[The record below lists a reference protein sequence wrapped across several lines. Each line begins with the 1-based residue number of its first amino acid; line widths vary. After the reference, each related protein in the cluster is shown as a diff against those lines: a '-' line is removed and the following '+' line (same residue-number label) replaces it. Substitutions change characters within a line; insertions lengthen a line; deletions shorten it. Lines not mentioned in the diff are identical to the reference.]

1 MCELQL
7 RLIGSIFR
15 GVLLRYRSCFLA
27 AQRAEGYGLKLC
39 ALLAL
44 TATGCF
50 AQSITFVQGGKT
62 GYKELKVV
70 SCTGETNT
78 ASHLLLAAVYAASN
92 TVTVGVSDTMGNA
105 WTALPADISAN
116 GQIKLFYAIAKST
129 ASNIIS
135 ATQTSSAGSFG
146 LFCSEW
152 SGNAISGVVDVQ
164 TAANATSQTASMS
177 SGNLATTGSSD
188 LLYCVFADKNNGAM
202 KAGSGFTQDEIDTG
216 FGALSEYKKS
226 LTAGSYSCNA
236 TDTAPSTY
244 WLAYAAAFKASGSSS
259 NSSPTVTAISPA
271 SATTAGGTA
280 VTITGTGFV
289 SGATVT
295 LGGTA
300 ATKVTVVSS
309 TTITATTPA
318 HAAGAVNVVVSD
330 SNGSGTLTNGF
341 TYTASVAPINF
352 VQVAAATPQV
362 PETTVTVAYSLPQ
375 TVGDLNVV
383 VVGWNDT
390 TATVQSVK
398 DSAGNS
404 YSLAIGP
411 TSGTALR
418 QSLYYA
424 KNIVGGSNEVTVA
437 FSPAAVFPDI
447 RILEYSGLDPSSP
460 LDVSAGASGNSTA
473 ASSGAVTTTAANELI
488 FGADTVFTGNKTPGT
503 GFNTRIITTP
513 DGNIAEDRT
522 VSATGSY
529 SAGATLNPSGPWVMQ
544 MATFKA
550 AIGTGTVAPT
560 ITSVSP
566 SSGTTAGG
574 TAVTITGTGFVSGAA
589 VTFGSVV
596 ASNVTVVSSTSITAT
611 TPAHAT
617 GAVNVVVTDS
627 NGSGTLANGFTY
639 SNPALTV
646 TAISPVSGTT
656 AGGITV
662 TITGTGFVSGATV
675 TLGSTAA
682 SNVTVVS
689 STSIMATTPAVPAG
703 VASVVV
709 TNPGGQSGT
718 LTNGFTYLNLVP
730 AATAISPAS
739 GSTNGGA
746 VVTITGTNFVSGMI
760 VTFGGIEAAE
770 TTVVNSTSITATTPI
785 HAAGAVSVA
794 VTNLDAQNATLANAF
809 TYTAGVAPINF
820 VQVAAAT
827 PQVPETTV
835 TVAYSLPQ
843 TVGDLNVV
851 VVGWNDTTATVQ
863 SVKDNVGNS
872 YSLAIGPTSGA
883 ALRQSLYYAK
893 NIVGGSNEVT
903 VVFSPA
909 ADFPD
914 IRILEYSGLDPS
926 SPLDDSAG
934 ASGNSTA
941 AITGAVS
948 TTAANELIFGADTVF
963 TGNKTPGTG
972 FNTRIITTPDGN
984 IAEDRT
990 VSVTGS
996 YSASATLNPSGP
1008 WVMQMATFKA
1018 GIGVGALPPTITSVF
1033 PGSGSTNGGT
1043 VATITGINFA
1053 AGTSVTFGGVAATDV
1068 VVANSTTITAVTPP
1082 GNAGAVTV
1090 AVQENSASAFLAN
1103 GFTYASNDILATGPL
1118 RVSSTNPRYFADG
1131 TGQAVYLT
1139 GAHTW
1144 QDNVDGWGIPNDC
1157 PVPPVFDWSSYLAYV
1172 GAHQYDWIRLWT
1184 WELPTSLS
1192 EAVTAGTVEPECHL
1206 PVPYLRTGPGNA
1218 TDGLP
1223 KFDLTQFDQ
1232 SYFDRLRQR
1241 VIEAG
1246 QQGVYVSV
1254 MLFDG
1259 YGLHSDRLATDG
1271 YWFTGTN
1278 NINGVDD
1285 GYVSG
1290 ISGTNSQSLQF
1301 PAITAFQDAY
1311 VRKVID
1317 SVNDLDNVMYEVANE
1332 AGGSYSTDWQLHMIE
1347 LVHQYEAG
1355 LPKQH
1360 PVGFTC
1366 QYPNSPADSTYFS
1379 SNADWVAGCSAGYSW
1394 TITGTPGGNVTEL
1407 STGNKVVIDDTDHAW
1422 PWMEIQAA
1430 TLADPNAM
1438 RKWAWE
1444 NFTRGA
1450 NTAFMDP
1457 YLVVWPVRN
1466 APSGTTLDPQ
1476 WNVLRT
1482 ALSQTAAYAKRIDL
1496 GLAAPQNTSAACST
1510 LYCLTSEKQYLIYS
1524 PTGGAITVQLAVADT
1539 YSYEWFNPAT
1549 NAVIQT
1555 GTVTIA
1561 ASGSQTFTPPFT
1573 GPDAVLLL
1581 LGN

>member
-1 MCELQL
+1 
-7 RLIGSIFR
+7 
-15 GVLLRYRSCFLA
+15 
-27 AQRAEGYGLKLC
+27 
-39 ALLAL
+39 
-44 TATGCF
+44 
-50 AQSITFVQGGKT
+50 
-62 GYKELKVV
+62 
-70 SCTGETNT
+70 
-78 ASHLLLAAVYAASN
+78 
-92 TVTVGVSDTMGNA
+92 
-105 WTALPADISAN
+105 
-116 GQIKLFYAIAKST
+116 
-129 ASNIIS
+129 
-135 ATQTSSAGSFG
+135 
-146 LFCSEW
+146 
-152 SGNAISGVVDVQ
+152 
-164 TAANATSQTASMS
+164 
-177 SGNLATTGSSD
+177 
-188 LLYCVFADKNNGAM
+188 
-202 KAGSGFTQDEIDTG
+202 
-216 FGALSEYKKS
+216 
-226 LTAGSYSCNA
+226 
-236 TDTAPSTY
+236 
-244 WLAYAAAFKASGSSS
+244 
-259 NSSPTVTAISPA
+259 
-271 SATTAGGTA
+271 
-280 VTITGTGFV
+280 
-289 SGATVT
+289 
-295 LGGTA
+295 
-300 ATKVTVVSS
+300 
-309 TTITATTPA
+309 
-318 HAAGAVNVVVSD
+318 
-330 SNGSGTLTNGF
+330 
-341 TYTASVAPINF
+341 
-352 VQVAAATPQV
+352 
-362 PETTVTVAYSLPQ
+362 
-375 TVGDLNVV
+375 
-383 VVGWNDT
+383 
-390 TATVQSVK
+390 
-398 DSAGNS
+398 
-404 YSLAIGP
+404 
-411 TSGTALR
+411 
-418 QSLYYA
+418 
-424 KNIVGGSNEVTVA
+424 
-437 FSPAAVFPDI
+437 
-447 RILEYSGLDPSSP
+447 LEYSGLDPSSP
-460 LDVSAGASGNSTA
+460 LDVSAGASGNSAA
-473 ASSGAVTTTAANELI
+473 ASTGAVTTTVANELT
-488 FGADTVFTGNKTPGT
+488 FGADTVFTGNKTPGS
-503 GFNTRIITTP
+503 GFTTRVITTP
-513 DGNIAEDRT
+513 DGNLAEDRT

-529 SAGATLNPSGPWVMQ
+529 SASATLNPSGPWVMQ

-566 SSGTTAGG
+566 SSGTTVGG
-574 TAVTITGTGFVSGAA
+574 TVVTITGTEFVSGAT
-589 VTFGSVV
+589 VTLGGTA

-617 GAVNVVVTDS
+617 GTVNVVVTDS

-646 TAISPVSGTT
+646 TAISPVSGST
-656 AGGITV
+656 AGGTAV

-682 SNVTVVS
+682 NNVTVVS
-689 STSIMATTPAVPAG
+689 GTSIVATTPAVPAG

-718 LTNGFTYLNLVP
+718 LTNGFTYVNLVP
-730 AATAISPAS
+730 TATAISPVS
-739 GSTNGGA
+739 GSTNGA
-746 VVTITGTNFVSGMI
+746 TVVTITGTNFVSGMI
-760 VTFGGIEAAE
+760 VTLGGIEATE
-770 TTVVNSTSITATTPI
+770 TTVVSGTSITATTPI
-785 HAAGAVSVA
+785 HAGGAVSVV
-794 VTNLDAQNATLANAF
+794 VTNLDAQSATLANAF
-809 TYTAGVAPINF
+809 TYTAGIAPINF

-827 PQVPETTV
+827 PQVPETMVTV
-835 TVAYSLPQ
+835 TYPLPQ
-843 TVGDLNVV
+843 TTGDLNVV

-863 SVKDNVGNS
+863 SVKDSAGNS
-872 YSLAIGPTSGA
+872 YSLVIGPTSGA

-893 NIVGGSNEVT
+893 NIVGGGSNEVT

-909 ADFPD
+909 AVFPD
-914 IRILEYSGLDPS
+914 IRILEYSGLDAS
-926 SPLDDSAG
+926 SPLDVSAG

-941 AITGAVS
+941 ASSGAVS
-948 TTAANELIFGADTVF
+948 TTAANELIFGANTVF
-963 TGNKTPGTG
+963 TGNKTPGAG

-990 VSVTGS
+990 VSATGG

-1018 GIGVGALPPTITSVF
+1018 AIGTGTLAPTITSVF
-1033 PGSGSTNGGT
+1033 PGSGSTNGGA

-1053 AGTSVTFGGVAATDV
+1053 AGASVTFGGVAATDV
-1068 VVANSTTITAVTPP
+1068 LVASSTTITAVTPP

-1090 AVQENSASAFLAN
+1090 AVQENSASASLAN

-1118 RVSSTNPRYFADG
+1118 KVSSTNPRYFANG

-1157 PVPPVFDWSSYLAYV
+1157 SVPPAFDWTSYLAYV
-1172 GAHQYDWIRLWT
+1172 GAHQYNWIRLWT

-1192 EAVTAGTVEPECHL
+1192 EAVTAGTVEAECHV

-1232 SYFDRLRQR
+1232 SYFERLRQR

-1278 NINGVDD
+1278 NINGVND

-1290 ISGTNSQSLQF
+1290 ISGTNAESLQF

-1366 QYPNSPADSTYFS
+1366 QYPNSPADSTYFD

-1407 STGNKVVIDDTDHAW
+1407 STGNKVVIDDTDLAW

-1482 ALSQTAAYAKRIDL
+1482 ALSQTAAYAQRIDL
-1496 GLAAPQNTSAACST
+1496 GLAVPQNTSAACST

-1539 YSYEWFNPAT
+1539 YRYEWFNPAT